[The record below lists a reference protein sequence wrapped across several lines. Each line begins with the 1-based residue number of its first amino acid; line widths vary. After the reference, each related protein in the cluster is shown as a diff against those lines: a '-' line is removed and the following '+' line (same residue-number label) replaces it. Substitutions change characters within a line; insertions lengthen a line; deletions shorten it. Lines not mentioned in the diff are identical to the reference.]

1 MLQQLMRIG
10 AAAVA
15 LTLFAGAPAGAET
28 IKVGIIGPLS
38 GPFALGGKN
47 FKAGVEAYVAA
58 HGDTVAGN
66 KVEFVYRDLA
76 GPDPGAAKSVAQDL
90 IIKEK
95 VQYLG
100 GVYLTPSAFAIAPML
115 EEANV
120 PLVIFNAATSSI
132 TQKSPLIVRT
142 SFTLWQTT
150 VPLAKQAAKDGLK
163 KIAITVTDYGPGNDA
178 EAAFR
183 TTFEAA
189 GGKVVETI
197 KMPLSATDFGPFLQR
212 VKDSGAEAVF
222 AFLPSGPATVGY
234 AKAYVESGLKEKGIK
249 LMATGDVTEESGLQ
263 AVGDAAIGIRTTYH
277 YSLVHD
283 SQLNKDFVAAATK
296 AIGNADELSF
306 PAVAAYDGT
315 HVIYAMIEATAG
327 KQDAKKAV
335 QSVLGMAWE
344 SPRGPVKID
353 PETRNVTQT
362 IYLREVTKENGRLV
376 NKEIASFPDQPDWG
390 LVK

>member
-1 MLQQLMRIG
+1 MLQKLMRIG
-10 AAAVA
+10 AAAAA
-15 LTLFAGAPAGAET
+15 LALVISAPVGAET

-47 FKAGVEAYVAA
+47 FKAGVEAYVAT

-66 KVEFVYRDLA
+66 KVEFVYRDLD
-76 GPDPGAAKSVAQDL
+76 GPDPGKAKSVAQDL

-142 SFTLWQTT
+142 SFTLWQTA
-150 VPLAKQAAKDGLK
+150 VPLAKQVAKDGVK
-163 KIAITVTDYGPGNDA
+163 KLIITVTDYGPGNDA

-183 TTFEAA
+183 KTFEAA

-197 KMPLSATDFGPFLQR
+197 KMPLSATDFSPFLQR
-212 VKDSGAEAVF
+212 VKDSDAEAVF
-222 AFLPSGPATVGY
+222 AFLPSGASTVGF

-249 LMATGDVTEESGLQ
+249 LLATGDVTEESGLQ

-283 SQLNKDFVAAATK
+283 SALNRDFVAAATK
-296 AIGNADELSF
+296 AIGNPDELSF
-306 PAVAAYDGT
+306 PSVAAYDGA
-315 HVIYAMIEATAG
+315 HVIYKMIEATAG
-327 KQDAKKAV
+327 KQDAKTAV
-335 QSVLGMAWE
+335 QSVLGLAWE

-353 PETRNVTQT
+353 PATRSLTQT
-362 IYLREVTKENGRLV
+362 IYLREVAKENGRLV
-376 NKEIASFPDQPDWG
+376 NKEIASYPDQPDWG